1 MKKLLVVLLPTLLA
15 GCSYYDAMVERMNTD
30 TLEYRCDEK
39 TLTVSLNKQRE
50 QVSFV
55 LDDKMLHLN
64 QGRAASG
71 TRYTDGIYAFWSK
84 GDEATVY
91 HRDNIVLNHCQLQ
104 NPKR

>member
-15 GCSYYDAMVERMNTD
+15 GCSYYDAMVERMNTH

-39 TLTVSLNKQRE
+39 PLTVSLNKQRE

>member
-39 TLTVSLNKQRE
+39 PLTVSLNKQRE

-84 GDEATVY
+84 GDEATV
-91 HRDNIVLNHCQLQ
+91 
-104 NPKR
+104 

>member
-39 TLTVSLNKQRE
+39 PLTVSLNKQRE

-104 NPKR
+104 NPMR

>member
-39 TLTVSLNKQRE
+39 PLTVSLNKQRE

-55 LDDKMLHLN
+55 LDDKMLHLS

-71 TRYTDGIYAFWSK
+71 TRYTDGIYAFW
-84 GDEATVY
+84 
-91 HRDNIVLNHCQLQ
+91 
-104 NPKR
+104 

>member
-39 TLTVSLNKQRE
+39 PLTVSLNKQRE

-91 HRDNIVLNHCQLQ
+91 HRDNIVLSYCQLQ

>member
-39 TLTVSLNKQRE
+39 PLTVSLNKQRE

-71 TRYTDGIYAFWSK
+71 TRYTDGIYA
-84 GDEATVY
+84 
-91 HRDNIVLNHCQLQ
+91 
-104 NPKR
+104 

>member
-39 TLTVSLNKQRE
+39 PLTVSLNKQRE

-84 GDEATVY
+84 GDEAMVY

>member
-39 TLTVSLNKQRE
+39 PLTVSLNKQRE

-71 TRYTDGIYAFWSK
+71 TRYLS
-84 GDEATVY
+84 
-91 HRDNIVLNHCQLQ
+91 
-104 NPKR
+104 

>member
-39 TLTVSLNKQRE
+39 PLTVSLNKQRE

-84 GDEATVY
+84 GAEATVY

>member
-39 TLTVSLNKQRE
+39 PLTVSLNKQRE

-84 GDEATVY
+84 SDEATVY

>member
-1 MKKLLVVLLPTLLA
+1 MKKLLVVLLPTLLT
-15 GCSYYDAMVERMNTD
+15 GCSYYDAMVERVNTD

-39 TLTVSLNKQRE
+39 PLTVSLNKQRE

>member
-39 TLTVSLNKQRE
+39 PLTVSLNKQRE

-71 TRYTDGIYAFWSK
+71 TRYT
-84 GDEATVY
+84 
-91 HRDNIVLNHCQLQ
+91 
-104 NPKR
+104 

>member
-39 TLTVSLNKQRE
+39 PLTVSLNKQRE

-71 TRYTDGIYAFWSK
+71 TRYTDGI
-84 GDEATVY
+84 
-91 HRDNIVLNHCQLQ
+91 
-104 NPKR
+104 

>member
-1 MKKLLVVLLPTLLA
+1 MKKLLVVLLPTLPA

-39 TLTVSLNKQRE
+39 PLTVSLNKQRE

>member
-39 TLTVSLNKQRE
+39 PLTVSLNKQRE

-71 TRYTDGIYAFWSK
+71 TRYTDGIYAFW
-84 GDEATVY
+84 
-91 HRDNIVLNHCQLQ
+91 
-104 NPKR
+104 

>member
-30 TLEYRCDEK
+30 TLEYRCDEIP
-39 TLTVSLNKQRE
+39 LTVSLNKQRE

>member
-39 TLTVSLNKQRE
+39 PLTVSLNKQRE

-84 GDEATVY
+84 GD
-91 HRDNIVLNHCQLQ
+91 
-104 NPKR
+104 